1 MQHNGI
7 VFLSKTRPQAG
18 PVNSGVF
25 QLQLFTVDRIGPQ
38 QTEPWRLVWT
48 GPAAQV
54 FWETHNDTQLAPGTP
69 LQIKAHKGRAHV
81 CGRAGAEF
89 LAQIISCEIAPQRTA
104 DKREQLS
111 AQEQAA

>member
-18 PVNSGVF
+18 PIDSGIF
-25 QLQLFTVDRIGPQ
+25 QLQLFAIDCISAHQ
-38 QTEPWRLVWT
+38 KEPWRLLWN
-48 GPAAQV
+48 GPEAQL
-54 FWETHNDTQLAPGTP
+54 FWETHSEAQLCPGTP

-81 CGRAGAEF
+81 GGRSGAEF
-89 LAQIISCEIAPQRTA
+89 VVHLLSCEIAPQRTA